1 MSYLSP
7 HMLWLALVL
16 PLQVAAYLWLLQ
28 RRKKT
33 AVRLSHAGVVKQAL
47 DRSNGWRRHVPPL
60 LLLAAFAVMVIA
72 LARPAAPVVLPA
84 MQQTVVLA
92 VDVSGS
98 MQAPDV
104 APNRI
109 RASQAAARRF
119 VDVLPR
125 DVRIGLVAYADTAY
139 LVQTP
144 TTKREDVR
152 VAIDR
157 LQLQGG
163 TAIGEGIVVALAAL
177 FPDRDFEFS
186 HLGMTRR
193 IPASRLAAHGATG
206 AAPSPPVPPGS
217 DPSAVIVLLTDG
229 QNTMGP
235 DPIAAAQIAASL
247 GIKVYT
253 VGFGTRDGEVTGPE
267 GWSVRVQLDEDT
279 LKQVANVTRGQY
291 FRASNGTELTK
302 VYEGLQGRLVME
314 RKHTEVTALF
324 AGAAALLLIVG
335 AGLSLLWFGRLD

>member
-47 DRSNGWRRHVPPL
+47 DRTNGWRRHVPPL
-60 LLLAAFAVMVIA
+60 LLLSAFAVMVIA

-193 IPASRLAAHGATG
+193 IPASRHAAHGATG
-206 AAPSPPVPPGS
+206 AAPSPPVSPGS

-279 LKQVANVTRGQY
+279 LKQVAQVTRGQY

-314 RKHTEVTALF
+314 RKQTEVTALF

-335 AGLSLLWFGRLD
+335 AGLSVLWFGRLD